1 MGLSVR
7 LKQEEL
13 ELIQRYAELKGL
25 TISELV
31 RQSILERIEDEFDL
45 KLYEKALS
53 EFRKNP
59 VTYSLDV
66 IEQELGL
73 Q

>member
-7 LKQEEL
+7 LKQDEL

-45 KLYEKALS
+45 KLYEKAIS
-53 EFRKNP
+53 EFHNNP
-59 VTYSLDV
+59 VTYSLDE
-66 IEQELGL
+66 IERELGL

>member
-7 LKQEEL
+7 LKQDEL

-45 KLYEKALS
+45 KLYEKAIS
-53 EFRKNP
+53 EFHNYP
-59 VTYSLDV
+59 VTCSLDE

>member
-7 LKQEEL
+7 LKHEEL

-45 KLYEKALS
+45 QLYEKAIS
-53 EFRKNP
+53 EFRNNP
-59 VTYSLDV
+59 VTYSLDE

-73 Q
+73 K

>member
-7 LKQEEL
+7 LKQDEL

-45 KLYEKALS
+45 KTL
-53 EFRKNP
+53 
-59 VTYSLDV
+59 
-66 IEQELGL
+66 
-73 Q
+73 

>member
-1 MGLSVR
+1 
-7 LKQEEL
+7 LKHEEL

-45 KLYEKALS
+45 QLYEKAIS
-53 EFRKNP
+53 EFRNNP
-59 VTYSLDV
+59 VTYSLDE

-73 Q
+73 K

>member
-7 LKQEEL
+7 LKQDEI

-45 KLYEKALS
+45 KLYEKAIS
-53 EFRKNP
+53 EFLNNP
-59 VTYSLDV
+59 ATYSFDE

>member
-7 LKQEEL
+7 LKHEEL

-45 KLYEKALS
+45 QLYEKAIS
-53 EFRKNP
+53 ELGNNP
-59 VTYSLDV
+59 VTYSLDE

-73 Q
+73 K